1 MLTSREKPEEILG
14 VDGTVL
20 YHDYDINTDLKVFIK
35 IYGMEHHTP
44 WVLLLCKFFK
54 ILNYT
59 GIKLHKACFK
69 GPMGGKMQKR
79 FYFEFSV

>member
-1 MLTSREKPEEILG
+1 MENISGCQGLGQREVFTSREKPEEILG

-44 WVLLLCKFFK
+44 
-54 ILNYT
+54 
-59 GIKLHKACFK
+59 
-69 GPMGGKMQKR
+69 
-79 FYFEFSV
+79 